1 MKKPAIAAIARH
13 NEATVIGL
21 GDRELRRSEHPG
33 APDYHQEAMSWE
45 TSRVLQLEK
54 SERRAWTVAAVSAVT
69 VLLSWLAI
77 VFMMPLKEAVPYV
90 IRVDNATG
98 VPDIV
103 TTLKE
108 KSVAGDEVMDKF
120 WVAKYVR
127 AHETYDWYSLQE
139 EYETVNLLSSPGV
152 AADYNKRFEGE
163 GALDKTFGNNVR
175 VTVAVA
181 SIVLSG
187 KGVATVRF
195 TKRIRTLADGREDV
209 SQWVA
214 TIGYEYRGTAKLRE
228 SVRLTNPFGFQA
240 LTFRLDEEV
249 LAPTPATKEATP

>member
-1 MKKPAIAAIARH
+1 MARH

-21 GDRELRRSEHPG
+21 GDRSGRSEPEP
-33 APDYHQEAMSWE
+33 AKYHLEALSWE
-45 TSRVLQLEK
+45 TSRVQQLER
-54 SERRAWTVAAVSAVT
+54 SERRAWTVAALSAVT

-108 KSVAGDEVMDKF
+108 KGVAGDEVMDKF
-120 WVAKYVR
+120 WVARYVR

-139 EYETVNLLSSPGV
+139 EYEAVNLLSSPGV
-152 AADYNKRFEGE
+152 AADYNKRFEGDE
-163 GALDKTFGNNVR
+163 ALDKKFGNSVR
-175 VTVAVA
+175 VTVAIA
-181 SIVLSG
+181 SIVLNG

-195 TKRIRTLADGREDV
+195 SKRIRTLADGREDT

-214 TIGYEYRGTAKLRE
+214 TIAYEYRGTAKLRE
-228 SVRLTNPFGFQA
+228 NMRLTNPFGFQA

-249 LAPTPATKEATP
+249 VAPSPATKEATP

>member
-1 MKKPAIAAIARH
+1 MKKPAIASRH
-13 NEATVIGL
+13 AEVTVIGL
-21 GDRELRRSEHPG
+21 ADKSPASEPS
-33 APDYHQEAMSWE
+33 DYFQQAANWE

-54 SERRAWTVAAVSAVT
+54 SERRAWSVATVSAVA

-90 IRVDNATG
+90 IRVDSATG

-108 KSVAGDEVMDKF
+108 KSVASDEVMDKF

-139 EYETVNLLSSPGV
+139 EYGTVNLLSSPGV
-152 AADYNKRFEGE
+152 AADYNRRFEGE
-163 GALDKTFGNNVR
+163 GALDKKYGNNFR
-175 VTVAVA
+175 VTAAIA
-181 SIVLSG
+181 SIVLNG
-187 KGVATVRF
+187 RGVATVRF
-195 TKRIRTLADGREDV
+195 VRRVRSLAEGREDV
-209 SQWVA
+209 SSWVA

-228 SVRLTNPFGFQA
+228 SMRLTNPFGFQA
-240 LTFRLDEEV
+240 LTYRLDEEAV
-249 LAPTPATKEATP
+249 GLTPGMSKEVTP